1 MRGPLNTTLINGYM
15 NHDLQL
21 LVYQTSNLGQMSPLA
36 SVEYM
41 YRKYDIL
48 SIGKFTLNIHF
59 FLISIGKHS
68 LVMLFTGAYVCCIS

>member
-1 MRGPLNTTLINGYM
+1 MRGHLNTTLINGYM
-15 NHDLQL
+15 NHL

-68 LVMLFTGAYVCCIS
+68 LVMLFIGAYVCCIS

>member
-21 LVYQTSNLGQMSPLA
+21 LVYQTSNLCQMLPLA

-48 SIGKFTLNIHF
+48 SIGTFYST
-59 FLISIGKHS
+59 
-68 LVMLFTGAYVCCIS
+68 

>member
-48 SIGKFTLNIHF
+48 SIHTEYTFFSYINWETFVGDVIHWCICLLY
-59 FLISIGKHS
+59 LIDK
-68 LVMLFTGAYVCCIS
+68 